1 LFEKQTKLLRETLEK
16 PIANRN
22 YVKTYDRQNFS
33 RENEYELNVKILV
46 TNDDGPFSPGLA
58 ILREAVK
65 GLGEAITVV
74 PETPKSAT
82 GLGLTLHKPLRV
94 NRITSNDDFIYLV
107 SGTPSDVIYI
117 AMNVISG
124 KPDLVVSGI
133 NIGDNLSV
141 QVILT
146 SGTIGAVL
154 QAAIEGVP
162 GIAFS
167 AAVDSPEELEEGEYR
182 NFILRV
188 ARLVTRIAIEEG
200 FPNGVDALNVN
211 FPPIIAK
218 EVVITK
224 PAVKR
229 FSTSVV
235 KRKDPQGRPYYWL
248 YGSPIEA
255 EKGTDVH
262 AVLEEG
268 KIAITPLSI
277 SNVFSSVPVSIE
289 NLVNK
294 IRMEL
299 KKQS

>member
-1 LFEKQTKLLRETLEK
+1 MTGKIFLG
-16 PIANRN
+16 
-22 YVKTYDRQNFS
+22 
-33 RENEYELNVKILV
+33 ENEYELNVKILV

-188 ARLVTRIAIEEG
+188 ARLVTRITIEEG
-200 FPNGVDALNVN
+200 LPKGIDALNVN
-211 FPPIIAK
+211 FPPIIAN

-235 KRKDPQGRPYYWL
+235 KRKDPQGKPYYWL

-277 SNVFSSVPVSIE
+277 SNVFSSVPASIE
-289 NLVNK
+289 NLVDK
-294 IRMEL
+294 VRMEL

>member
-1 LFEKQTKLLRETLEK
+1 M
-16 PIANRN
+16 
-22 YVKTYDRQNFS
+22 
-33 RENEYELNVKILV
+33 KILV

-58 ILREAVK
+58 ILREAVR
-65 GLGEAITVV
+65 GLGEAVTVV

-94 NRITSNDDFIYLV
+94 NRLSAPDGVLYLV

-124 KPDLVVSGI
+124 KPDLVVSGV

-146 SGTIGAVL
+146 SGTVGAVL

-167 AAVDSPEELEEGEYR
+167 AAVDSPEELEDGEYR
-182 NFILRV
+182 RFVLKATRAV
-188 ARLVTRIAIEEG
+188 TRLVVEG
-200 FPNGVDALNVN
+200 GMPPGVDALSVN
-211 FPPIIAK
+211 FPGIITS
-218 EVVITK
+218 EVVVVR
-224 PAVKR
+224 PASKR

-235 KRKDPQGRPYYWL
+235 KRKDPQGKPYYWL

-255 EKGTDVH
+255 EPGTDVH

-268 KIAITPLSI
+268 KIAVTPLSI
-277 SNVFSSVPVSIE
+277 TNIFTYAPASI
-289 NLVNK
+289 NDLVEK
-294 IRMEL
+294 VRREIRGL
-299 KKQS
+299 